1 MYTLT
6 VFTVLWIGASDTS
19 KEGYW
24 IWDNGGRP
32 MYPGFANWAPRQPDD
47 GSTDEDCHQYM
58 NASFAWNDDQCEN
71 QFGGIC
77 EAQP

>member
-1 MYTLT
+1 
-6 VFTVLWIGASDTS
+6 
-19 KEGYW
+19 
-24 IWDNGGRP
+24 

-71 QFGGIC
+71 LFGGIC